1 MKKIT
6 LAVLLLSVLLISALA
21 WAGTDP
27 NPADYTVNVHVSS
40 SNIDTGSLRLN
51 AVIDGKNYELQGY
64 AGGSL
69 LALGDY
75 KAKLLEE
82 KHKTSYEF
90 ELVYEFLFP
99 DKKVA
104 KFTVLGQWE

>member
-1 MKKIT
+1 MKKIV
-6 LAVLLLSVLLISALA
+6 LAVLLAGTLA
-21 WAGTDP
+21 WAGNDP
-27 NPADYTVNVHVSS
+27 NPADYTVNVHVTSS
-40 SNIDTGSLRLN
+40 SIDTGSLRLN
-51 AVIDGKNYELQGY
+51 TVIDGKNYELQGF

-75 KAKLLEE
+75 KAKLVEE

-90 ELVYEFLFP
+90 VMVYELLFP

-104 KFTVLGQWE
+104 KFTVLAQWE

>member
-1 MKKIT
+1 MKTIA
-6 LAVLLLSVLLISALA
+6 LAVLLLASASA

-27 NPADYTVNVHVSS
+27 NPADYSVDVHVSS
-40 SNIDTGSLRLN
+40 SNIDTGALRLN
-51 AVIDGKNYELQGY
+51 AVIDGKNYELQGF

-75 KAKLLEE
+75 KAKLVEE

-90 ELVYEFLFP
+90 QMVYEFLFP
-99 DKKVA
+99 DKRVS